1 MALALNTSNGYQGT
15 RHPRICSRRGW
26 RSGGLGWALHDVAK
40 RFLKG
45 MGLIAS
51 AHVRDAT
58 IHFDSHTPAYVE

>member
-1 MALALNTSNGYQGT
+1 MA
-15 RHPRICSRRGW
+15 IKVRGILESARGEVG

-58 IHFDSHTPAYVE
+58 HPC